1 MIKVFI
7 DTNVIVDLIADRKP
21 FSKDAIEL
29 FSLGE
34 RKKLNCTFLPNQF

>member
-7 DTNVIVDLIADRKP
+7 DTNVIIDLIANREP
-21 FSKDAIEL
+21 FSEDAIQL

-34 RKKLNCTFLPNQF
+34 RKKSNYTSLLNLF